1 MWARLTP
8 AVLLATTLLAGAGG
22 PFGANAAQA
31 AADTTATA
39 AAASIPASAPLPAPK
54 PSGYIQMRQVAQ
66 EHVGLTQYLNRARF
80 AVDGKLPE
88 NFSYRLLTELEA
100 STGAKTAATPS
111 LREAFV
117 RWSPT
122 KAPIVLTAGQFKA
135 PFSREY
141 LIPLTQLE
149 LADLATV
156 LDSLGPKYD
165 VGLMLEHAHGA
176 EFTFQLG
183 VFNGDGA
190 NSTANRDS
198 TVMWAARATLR
209 PIPQVGLGF
218 SGTRDGDDSLRW
230 CADAS
235 ISHLGATVRGEY
247 ARRVVRNRPSDKNEF
262 GWYLF
267 ESYRVLP
274 RVQLMARQ
282 EDYQRPIKGVS
293 RRVRG
298 LAYAAQYDIAPT
310 RVKLL
315 AEFSR
320 RISGAKQLRGDSFIA
335 QVQVVY

>member
-1 MWARLTP
+1 MWARLTQT
-8 AVLLATTLLAGAGG
+8 AVLATVLLAG
-22 PFGANAAQA
+22 PIHATAAQA
-31 AADTTATA
+31 AADSTA
-39 AAASIPASAPLPAPK
+39 AAPAAAPAAPASAALPAPRLG
-54 PSGYIQMRQVAQ
+54 GYIQMREIAQ

-111 LREAFV
+111 LREAYV
-117 RWSPT
+117 RWT
-122 KAPIVLTAGQFKA
+122 KAPVTVTGGQFKA

-156 LDSLGPKYD
+156 LDSLAPKYD
-165 VGLMLEHAHGA
+165 VGAMAEYAYGA
-176 EFTFQLG
+176 TATLALG

-190 NSTANRDS
+190 NTTANRDS

-209 PIPQVGLGF
+209 PVPQLALGM

-230 CADAS
+230 CADAQVQ
-235 ISHLGATVRGEY
+235 HMGATVRGEY
-247 ARRVVRNRPSDKNEF
+247 AKRVVRNRPSDKNEF

-267 ESYRVLP
+267 ESFRLLP

-282 EDYQRPIKGVS
+282 EDYQRPIKGTA

-298 LAYAAQYDIAPT
+298 LAYAVNWDIAPT

-315 AEFSR
+315 TEFSR
-320 RISGAKQLRGDSFIA
+320 RIAGAKQSHTDAFIA
-335 QVQVVY
+335 QLQVVY

>member
-1 MWARLTP
+1 MWARLIT
-8 AVLLATTLLAGAGG
+8 AAFAATLLMAATLGT
-22 PFGANAAQA
+22 PAAQA
-31 AADTTATA
+31 APDSTATA
-39 AAASIPASAPLPAPK
+39 AAAVPAAAAATPLPAPK
-54 PSGYIQMRQVAQ
+54 LSGYIQMRQVAQ

-111 LREAFV
+111 LREAYV
-117 RWSPT
+117 RWT
-122 KAPIVLTAGQFKA
+122 KAPVTVTGGQFKA

-156 LDSLGPKYD
+156 LDSLAPKYD
-165 VGLMLEHAHGA
+165 VGLMAEYAYGA
-176 EFTFQLG
+176 TATLALG

-190 NSTANRDS
+190 NTTANRDS

>member
-1 MWARLTP
+1 MLRHHLLSAALACALAFAAAP
-8 AVLLATTLLAGAGG
+8 A
-22 PFGANAAQA
+22 A
-31 AADTTATA
+31 AADSTTVAAPATTA
-39 AAASIPASAPLPAPK
+39 AAAIAPPK
-54 PSGYIQMRQVAQ
+54 VSGYVQMREIAQ

-111 LREAFV
+111 LREAYI
-117 RWSPT
+117 RWTRP
-122 KAPIVLTAGQFKA
+122 VLTVTAGQFKA

-156 LDSLGPKYD
+156 LDSLAPKYD
-165 VGLMLEHAHGA
+165 VGLMLEHAHGT

-190 NSTANRDS
+190 NTTANRDS
-198 TVMWAARATLR
+198 NVMYAARVLLR
-209 PIPQVGLGF
+209 PVPQVALGM

-235 ISHLGATVRGEY
+235 VSHLGATVRGEY
-247 ARRVVRNRPSDKNEF
+247 AKRVVRNRPSDKNEF

-267 ESYRVLP
+267 ESYRVMPKLT
-274 RVQLMARQ
+274 LMARQ
-282 EDYQRPIKGVS
+282 EDYQRPIKGAS

-298 LAYAAQYDIAPT
+298 LAYAVAYDIAPS

-315 AEFSR
+315 TEFSR
-320 RISGAKQLRGDSFIA
+320 RIAGAKQQHTDAFIA
-335 QVQVVY
+335 QLQVVY

>member
-8 AVLLATTLLAGAGG
+8 VAFLAAVLIAGPLGATGAR
-22 PFGANAAQA
+22 A
-31 AADTTATA
+31 AAHSTA
-39 AAASIPASAPLPAPK
+39 AAHADTSAATVPAPK
-54 PSGYIQMRQVAQ
+54 LSGYMHVRVIAQ
-66 EHVGLTQYLNRARF
+66 ERVGLTQYLNRARF

-111 LREAFV
+111 LREAIV

-122 KAPIVLTAGQFKA
+122 RAPIVLTMGQFKA

-141 LIPLTQLE
+141 LIPLSQLE
-149 LADLATV
+149 MGDLATV

-165 VGLMLEHAHGA
+165 VGVMLEHAHGA
-176 EFTFQLG
+176 AFTFQLG

-198 TVMWAARATLR
+198 TVMWAARMVMR
-209 PIPQVGLGF
+209 PIPQFALGA

-230 CADAS
+230 CADAKAQ
-235 ISHLGATVRGEY
+235 HRGATLRGEFATRRVRG
-247 ARRVVRNRPSDKNEF
+247 RPVGQNEF

-267 ESYRVLP
+267 ESYQALP
-274 RVQLMARQ
+274 RVTLMARQ

-298 LAYAAQYDIAPT
+298 LAYAVAYDIAPT

-315 AEFSR
+315 TEFSR
-320 RISGAKQLRGDSFIA
+320 RFAGAKQAHSDAFIA
-335 QVQVVY
+335 QLQVVY